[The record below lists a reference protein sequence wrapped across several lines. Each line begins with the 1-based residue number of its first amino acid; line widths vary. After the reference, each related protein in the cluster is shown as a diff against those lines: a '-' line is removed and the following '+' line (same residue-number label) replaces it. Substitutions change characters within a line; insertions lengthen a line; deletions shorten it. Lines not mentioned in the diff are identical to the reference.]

1 MALNLVIISSSSTVN
16 DLKHVARIKEA
27 MKRGETIPPIIIDKS
42 TKLIIDGQ
50 HRFMAACGEKVQF

>member
-1 MALNLVIISSSSTVN
+1 MDNKVVANVYGIESCNNLQLINGNRAVN

-42 TKLIIDGQ
+42 TKLIIDG
-50 HRFMAACGEKVQF
+50 